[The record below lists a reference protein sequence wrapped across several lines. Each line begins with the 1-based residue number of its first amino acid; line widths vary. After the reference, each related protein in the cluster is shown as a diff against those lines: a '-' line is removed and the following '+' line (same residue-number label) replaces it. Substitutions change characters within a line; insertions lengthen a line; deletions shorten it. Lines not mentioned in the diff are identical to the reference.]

1 MRIGMKL
8 DKEAVRRLL
17 ALNDAQLA
25 AVITRLAS
33 ENGIDL
39 GAIPGFEVRPENIAG
54 IRRALAMA
62 TDEDVRSAAERLGSL
77 RRGKDGEDA

>member
-1 MRIGMKL
+1 MKL

-17 ALNDAQLA
+17 ALNDVQLQ

-39 GAIPGFEVRPENIAG
+39 GAIGGFAMSTDNIAR
-54 IRRALAMA
+54 IRRALSMA
-62 TDEDVRSAAERLGSL
+62 TDEDVRSAAERLG
-77 RRGKDGEDA
+77 RRDAREET

>member
-1 MRIGMKL
+1 MKL
-8 DKEAVRRLL
+8 DKGAVRRLL
-17 ALNDAQLA
+17 ALNDAQLQ

-39 GAIPGFEVRPENIAG
+39 SAIPGFEVRPDNMES

-62 TDEDVRSAAERLGSL
+62 TDEDVQAAADRLGQL
-77 RRGKDGEDA
+77 RRSEE

>member
-25 AVITRLAS
+25 AVIARLAS

-54 IRRALAMA
+54 IRRALAMT